1 MSSKSFVQ
9 SLRKMIREEVQLA
22 VRDVI
27 KEILTE
33 QVSQTQT
40 PKRQTYTETYKP
52 APKKVAPKKYSDN
65 SLLNDILNDTA
76 GFNGEGPNVM
86 LEESLQM
93 DYNDRSEWPTMRMGA
108 MPTMRNNPVSMI
120 PTTDPEGRQINAAA
134 LANTEAGAAVVTALT
149 KDYSALMKAID
160 KKKGK

>member
-1 MSSKSFVQ
+1 MNSKSFVQ

-33 QVSQTQT
+33 QVSHQ
-40 PKRQTYTETYKP
+40 PAKQTYTETYKP
-52 APKKVAPKKYSDN
+52 APKKATVKKQFSNN

-76 GFNGEGPNVM
+76 GFQGEGPNVM

-93 DYNDRSEWPTMRMGA
+93 NHNDFAEWPTMRMGA
-108 MPTMRNNPVSMI
+108 MPSMRSNTVSMI
-120 PTTDPEGRQINAAA
+120 PTTDTEGRPINVQNVAP
-134 LANTEAGAAVVTALT
+134 EVVTALT